1 MYLQAVTIQKLSG
14 CAGRRT
20 LASGL
25 KILFGA
31 LRKILR
37 TSVMP
42 LAGQH
47 HPESLHETDT
57 EEKRRI
63 CKLDIKSKIRLL
75 VLYYIN
81 TNRTVHKLRPTFKWD
96 VH

>member
-14 CAGRRT
+14 CATRRT
-20 LASGL
+20 LDTSGL

-31 LRKILR
+31 LRKTLY

-47 HPESLHETDT
+47 HPESLQETAA
-57 EEKRRI
+57 EEKRHI

-75 VLYYIN
+75 
-81 TNRTVHKLRPTFKWD
+81 HKFTSRIVYELRPTLKWD